1 MSYTRKYVSVIY
13 DDNTQKA
20 LREWAISNNL
30 DLTTRYSGTSQKV
43 EDFEVHTTIY
53 YSLNHIH
60 MINRVSKLLPS
71 EAFFEGFDFLG
82 YENDIPVMK
91 IENIGVISQIREFFS
106 GYGIVEE
113 WPSFNPHIS
122 LSYARQ
128 QINLDTLTKPKFDL
142 IFDRVVVEDIEE

>member
-13 DDNTQKA
+13 DDSTQKD
-20 LREWAISNNL
+20 LRKWAISNNI
-30 DLTTRYSGTSQKV
+30 DLTTKYSGVSQDV
-43 EDFEVHTTIY
+43 EDFEFHTTIY
-53 YSLNHIH
+53 YSLNPIY
-60 MINRVSKLLPS
+60 MTNRVSKLLS
-71 EAFFEGFDFLG
+71 SKAFFEGFDFLG

-128 QINLDTLTKPKFDL
+128 NINLDALTEPKFDL